1 MKYTEEVDI
10 ENLIR
15 LLYSGT
21 LTQYGKRKLIDY
33 LRKLEEQVEYDKTH
47 IITPQT
53 IELNYIPKKTIRDKI
68 EKLKD
73 KEQEFTDEQGYW
85 GDSSIQHKIEILEE
99 LLGDE

>member
-1 MKYTEEVDI
+1 MKYTEEIDI

-53 IELNYIPKKTIRDKI
+53 IALNYIPKKTIKDKI
-68 EKLKD
+68 EELKD
-73 KEQEFTDEQGYW
+73 KEQEFTDDQGYW

-99 LLGDE
+99 LLGDD

>member
-1 MKYTEEVDI
+1 MKYTEEIDI

-53 IELNYIPKKTIRDKI
+53 IELNYIPKKTIKDKI

-73 KEQEFTDEQGYW
+73 KEQEFTDDQGYW

-99 LLGDE
+99 LLGE

>member
-53 IELNYIPKKTIRDKI
+53 IELNYIPKKTIKDKI
-68 EKLKD
+68 KELEKYIYTGENAPQDFLQYRVKA
-73 KEQEFTDEQGYW
+73 KIQGY
-85 GDSSIQHKIEILEE
+85 KE

>member
-1 MKYTEEVDI
+1 MKYTEEIDI

-53 IELNYIPKKTIRDKI
+53 IALNYIPKKTIKDKI
-68 EKLKD
+68 KEIEDSLKED
-73 KEQEFTDEQGYW
+73 CIALHEFQRLA
-85 GDSSIQHKIEILEE
+85 KIDVLKE
-99 LLGDE
+99 LLGG

>member
-1 MKYTEEVDI
+1 MKYTEEIDI

-33 LRKLEEQVEYDKTH
+33 LRKLEEQVEYDKIH

-53 IELNYIPKKTIRDKI
+53 IELNYIPKKTIKDKI
-68 EKLKD
+68 EELKD
-73 KEQEFTDEQGYW
+73 KEQEFTDDQGYW

>member
-1 MKYTEEVDI
+1 MKYTEEIDI

-53 IELNYIPKKTIRDKI
+53 IELNYIPKKTIKDKI

-73 KEQEFTDEQGYW
+73 KEQEFTDDQGYW

-99 LLGDE
+99 LLDE

>member
-53 IELNYIPKKTIRDKI
+53 IELNYIPKKTIKDKI

-73 KEQEFTDEQGYW
+73 KEQEFTDDQGYW

>member
-1 MKYTEEVDI
+1 MKYTEEIDI

-53 IELNYIPKKTIRDKI
+53 IELNYIPKKTIKDKI

-73 KEQEFTDEQGYW
+73 KEQEFTDDQGYW

>member
-1 MKYTEEVDI
+1 MKYTEETDI

-53 IELNYIPKKTIRDKI
+53 IALNYIPKKTIKDKI
-68 EKLKD
+68 KEIEDSLKED
-73 KEQEFTDEQGYW
+73 CIALHEFQRLA
-85 GDSSIQHKIEILEE
+85 KIDVLKE